1 MKKKI
6 NNQIICIGDIILD
19 EFVTGNCDRISPE
32 APIPV
37 LNYKSSS
44 FFLGGVA
51 NVAHNI
57 KVNKFEPIVFSKISN
72 DFASKKIIQLLKQKK
87 ISTKYLIKYKNFHL
101 PHKVRF
107 TSNKH
112 HILRVDYEQLN
123 KENNSNTLINN
134 LKSFIKNNKFLEYA
148 IISDYGKGNL
158 SEKVILKI
166 INILNK
172 NNIKS
177 VCDTKNTNIEI
188 FKNSN
193 ILTPNEKE
201 FNLILKKYNIKDASK
216 KNEIIKLLRNFKI
229 KKLINTLG
237 DKGCQLYDQ
246 EKNKVE
252 KFATEKSEVYDVS
265 GAGDVFIANLVCS
278 LKDKK
283 EINSSIKFAINRA
296 TQSVKMFG
304 ISAPQEKSNETLNK
318 VLEWKKDKNIIGLAN
333 GCFDIIH
340 PGHLKLLKFAKQKC
354 DKLIVAI
361 NSDESYKK
369 IKNLNGPFFNQFSRK
384 YNLEQYKFIDLV
396 VIFDEKTPLK
406 LIKKI
411 KPNFL
416 FKGSDYKKKNVV
428 GYYYMKKYGGEV
440 IIFNKSDDFSSS
452 SVLKKIYLSQ

>member
-1 MKKKI
+1 M
-6 NNQIICIGDIILD
+6 
-19 EFVTGNCDRISPE
+19 
-32 APIPV
+32 
-37 LNYKSSS
+37 
-44 FFLGGVA
+44 
-51 NVAHNI
+51 
-57 KVNKFEPIVFSKISN
+57 
-72 DFASKKIIQLLKQKK
+72 
-87 ISTKYLIKYKNFHL
+87 
-101 PHKVRF
+101 
-107 TSNKH
+107 
-112 HILRVDYEQLN
+112 
-123 KENNSNTLINN
+123 
-134 LKSFIKNNKFLEYA
+134 
-148 IISDYGKGNL
+148 
-158 SEKVILKI
+158 
-166 INILNK
+166 
-172 NNIKS
+172 
-177 VCDTKNTNIEI
+177 
-188 FKNSN
+188 
-193 ILTPNEKE
+193 
-201 FNLILKKYNIKDASK
+201 ILKKYNIKDASK

-318 VLEWKKDKNIIGLAN
+318 VLGWKKDKNIIGLAN

>member
-1 MKKKI
+1 MKKKL

-19 EFVTGNCDRISPE
+19 EFVTGSCDRISPE

-44 FFLGGVA
+44 FFLGGVG

-57 KVNKFEPIVFSKISN
+57 KVNKFEPIIFSKISN
-72 DFASKKIIQLLKQKK
+72 DFASKKIIQFLKHKK
-87 ISTKYLIKYKNFHL
+87 ISTKYLIKDKSFHL

-107 TSNKH
+107 TSDKQ
-112 HILRVDYEQLN
+112 HILRVDYEQPN
-123 KENNSNTLINN
+123 KENNNDNLINN

-177 VCDTKNTNIEI
+177 ICDTKNTNIEI

-193 ILTPNEKE
+193 ILTPNQKE
-201 FNLILKKYNIKDASK
+201 FNLILKKFNIKDASK
-216 KNEIIKLLRNFKI
+216 KNQIIKLLRNFKI

-237 DKGCQLYDQ
+237 DKGCHLYDQ
-246 EKNKVE
+246 EKNEVE

-283 EINSSIKFAINRA
+283 DINSSIKFAINRA
-296 TQSVKMFG
+296 TESVKLFG
-304 ISAPQEKSNETLNK
+304 ISVPIEKFNKNLNT
-318 VLEWKKDKNIIGLAN
+318 VLEWKKEKKIIGLAN

-369 IKNLNGPFFNQFSRK
+369 IKNSNGPFFNQVSRK
-384 YNLEQYKFIDLV
+384 YNLEQYEFIDLV

-416 FKGSDYKKKNVV
+416 FKGSDYKKQKVV
-428 GYYYMKKYGGEV
+428 GYKYLLSYGGKI
-440 IIFNKSDDFSSS
+440 IIFNKFGNFSSS
-452 SVLKKIYLSQ
+452 NILKKLNI

>member
-1 MKKKI
+1 M
-6 NNQIICIGDIILD
+6 
-19 EFVTGNCDRISPE
+19 
-32 APIPV
+32 
-37 LNYKSSS
+37 
-44 FFLGGVA
+44 
-51 NVAHNI
+51 
-57 KVNKFEPIVFSKISN
+57 
-72 DFASKKIIQLLKQKK
+72 KQKK